1 MEMTDLKRRKNKNG
15 QGGIY
20 HHKNRKW
27 YGRCTDPST
36 KKMRY
41 TSYYETKTEARK
53 ALNTLIYELEHN
65 TYIDKNNA
73 TLIQLAREYVN
84 DQVKSGEIC
93 ANTLGTKRGN
103 IKRIE
108 KMSIAN
114 IPIQKVNVNQIKNCL
129 YEMRIYSQSIIDKDY
144 QSIKKSFELAVT
156 NEILSKNP
164 FDSNLK
170 LKKPKSEKKMKKVEN
185 FTIDEQNQILGAIAS
200 SDIDLKFKIIVLL
213 GLHTGMRCGEICA
226 LRPSDIDSRG
236 KVIIVNRTTTRDE
249 KGHVT
254 LHKEDTTKTENS
266 RRETPINQEVENY
279 LKIAKSSFKF
289 NPNQLLFCTNELGI
303 ITDGMVNDNFKRLCK
318 QAGIEK
324 TVNFH
329 MLRHTFISNCV
340 EGGMPISTLQKIVGH
355 KSIKTTIDVY
365 TQIPNDKKKEDFEKQ
380 TNYLLEKGLTS
391 NIL

>member
-1 MEMTDLKRRKNKNG
+1 MEMTNLKRRKNKNG

-20 HHKNRKW
+20 HHKNGKW

-41 TSYYETKTEARK
+41 TSYYENQKEAQK
-53 ALNTLIYELEHN
+53 ALNTLIYELEHK
-65 TYIDKNNA
+65 TYINKNNA
-73 TLIQLAREYVN
+73 TLVQLAREYVN

-93 ANTLGTKRGN
+93 SNTLGTKRGN

-129 YEMRIYSQSIIDKDY
+129 YEMRVYSQSIIDKDY
-144 QSIKKSFELAVT
+144 QLIKKSFELAVT
-156 NEILSKNP
+156 NDILSKNP
-164 FDSNLK
+164 FDSNLN
-170 LKKPKSEKKMKKVEN
+170 LKKPKSEKKMKKVER
-185 FTIDEQNQILGAIAS
+185 FTLDEQNKILEIITS

-266 RRETPINQEVENY
+266 RREIPINQEVEHY
-279 LKIAKSSFKF
+279 LKIAKSIFKF

-365 TQIPNDKKKEDFEKQ
+365 TQISNDKKKEDFEKQ
-380 TNYLLEKGLTS
+380 TNYLLEKGLKS
-391 NIL
+391 NVL